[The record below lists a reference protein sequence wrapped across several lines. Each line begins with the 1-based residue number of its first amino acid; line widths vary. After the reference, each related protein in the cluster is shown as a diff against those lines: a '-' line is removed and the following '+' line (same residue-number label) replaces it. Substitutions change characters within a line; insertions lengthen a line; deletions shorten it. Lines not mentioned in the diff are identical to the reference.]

1 MQQLKYKYMHFT
13 VLVQIKVL
21 GYFVVGGKL
30 WLIFDGLPCQ
40 SNVLPARLAYR
51 KNLNKTHF
59 ILEDP

>member
-1 MQQLKYKYMHFT
+1 MHFT